1 MPRGQIRRGQIG
13 KATFDILWCPH
24 QDHYEAF
31 DCRVQRYF
39 VQGMIDAAQEFARG
53 HAGAPGFAFEVRFDS
68 TIPAGAPTCH
78 FTMWKAT
85 DTERSEWQGYT
96 RVLEKK
102 ALARA
107 RDDDKPP
114 RRD

>member
-39 VQGMIDAAQEFARG
+39 VQGMIDAGQEFARG
-53 HAGAPGFAFEVRFDS
+53 HAGAPGFAFEVRVDS
-68 TIPAGAPTCH
+68 TIPAGAPTCP
-78 FTMWKAT
+78 
-85 DTERSEWQGYT
+85 
-96 RVLEKK
+96 L
-102 ALARA
+102 
-107 RDDDKPP
+107 
-114 RRD
+114 